1 MNKTKL
7 GIPEGLMAL
16 IICLLCYYGGYV
28 VTALVVGYVI
38 FKEESEFL
46 KKLAL
51 KVLVLLLAF
60 SLLNTLVNLIPDVI
74 NLTYSVIHIFAPEFY
89 LHFIDRIF
97 NFIYSIVYFV
107 KTLVFLALAFY
118 SLQGKEFTVPY
129 LEEYLDKLIKKYLAE

>member
-1 MNKTKL
+1 MKKTNL

-28 VTALVVGYVI
+28 VTALVIGYVI

-51 KVLVLLLAF
+51 KVLVLLLTF
-60 SLLNTLVNLIPDVI
+60 SLLSTLINLIPDVI
-74 NLTYSVIHIFAPEFY
+74 NLTYSVIHIFAPNFY
-89 LHFIDRIF
+89 ISFIDRIF
-97 NFIYSIVYFV
+97 NFIYNVIYFV

-118 SLQGKEFTVPY
+118 SLQGKEFTVPV
-129 LEEYLDKLIKKYLAE
+129 LEEKLDKFIKKHLAE